1 MVDGWA
7 PKWAY
12 LWVALRVATT
22 VVRSA
27 FLLEER
33 MAVSSVDMLDLNLVA
48 RLEKSLAGWL
58 ERKLVVC

>member
-1 MVDGWA
+1 M
-7 PKWAY
+7 
-12 LWVALRVATT
+12 
-22 VVRSA
+22 SA